1 MPDTHILLAG
11 AVLAIVACSDPDAA
25 TPLAALGPLAGTD
38 AVGASGNGGGGAG
51 AGTASPTTAGSSS
64 ATVSGAGVGG
74 VTSGVAGA
82 SAQGGNI
89 NSAGE
94 TTAGGNGN
102 AGKSAGGASGD
113 PLASGGPSKCPMMG
127 SVLCDGFEGS
137 APGAADSP
145 FKFEVGA
152 GSTGVVDASKAFR
165 GTKSVHLK
173 TNGGQGFITET
184 STFTGTTAATNN
196 NQWGRIWIW
205 FETKAAPASHDVFI
219 RLEDTAS
226 KAESA
231 QLHVAGGSRG
241 QLASEI
247 RSGSDLYHP
256 KILDPAPKPLPDGT
270 VGFPLATPKWQC
282 WEWHTTAD
290 NTLDFYIDGVEYT
303 KMKVVAADKW
313 PFPIFKKLYLG
324 FMQFSTTPATE
335 LWIDEVAVSSERV
348 GCGN

>member
-1 MPDTHILLAG
+1 MSDTHILVAG
-11 AVLAIVACSDPDAA
+11 AVLAIVACSDPEGSTGFA
-25 TPLAALGPLAGTD
+25 PGPLAGTD
-38 AVGASGNGGGGAG
+38 AVGASE
-51 AGTASPTTAGSSS
+51 SGSSS
-64 ATVSGAGVGG
+64 GGASVASAAGAASTPPSSAGTGG
-74 VTSGVAGA
+74 AMSGVAG
-82 SAQGGNI
+82 SLPQGGNS
-89 NSAGE
+89 SAGQ
-94 TTAGGNGN
+94 TAVGGNGS

-113 PLASGGPSKCPMMG
+113 PLASGGPSKCPIVG
-127 SVLCDGFEGS
+127 SLLCDGFEGS
-137 APGAADSP
+137 APDAADSP

-152 GSTGVVDASKAFR
+152 GSTGVVDTTKSFR

-184 STFTGTTAATNN
+184 STFTGATAATNN

-324 FMQFSTTPATE
+324 FMQFGTTPATE